1 MLFLQLKTIFK
12 VTVPM
17 DIKLANSPDRLFFS
31 WENLGD
37 LEIGRPNL
45 GQMAP
50 VLIYRLMQYSLKSV
64 LAEKLGPEG
73 TREVF
78 IAAGRLA
85 GEEYCR
91 QLLDTQLELDKF
103 IVELTKKLEEWKI
116 GLLEIED
123 IQRDTLEMTLTVAE
137 DLDCSGLPKCN
148 QTLCDYDEGF
158 LAGILKAYTGKDFSV
173 KEIAC
178 WALGD
183 RICRFKVTVKHSS

>member
-1 MLFLQLKTIFK
+1 MAHRPLP
-12 VTVPM
+12 VPCNRM
-17 DIKLANSPDRLFFS
+17 RRNTLATSANSIFFC

-45 GQMAP
+45 GLMAP
-50 VLIYRLMQYSLKSV
+50 VLVYRLMQYSLKTV
-64 LAEKLGPEG
+64 LAEKLGSDE
-73 TREVF
+73 TRKIF
-78 IAAGRLA
+78 IEAGRLA

-91 QLLDTQLELDKF
+91 QLLDTQLDLDRF
-103 IVELTKKLEEWKI
+103 LVELIKKLEEWKI

-123 IQRDTLEMTLTVAE
+123 IQRDVLEMTLTVAE
-137 DLDCSGLPKCN
+137 DLDCSGLPKSD

-158 LAGILKAYTGKDFSV
+158 LAGILKAYTGKDFEV

-183 RICRFKVTVKHSS
+183 RVCRFKVTVQHSP